1 MRMSR
6 RRRGIG
12 RLRRWGRGFFP
23 QGRGGAG
30 KALSGVGFPC
40 VPASLR
46 EDPAGRWGAAGAG
59 NFSRRGAEAQGKA
72 LSGLGSPCGRA
83 SVVLHRS
90 GFLQTIHATGDA
102 VLENSFAE
110 VEQVAE
116 LESGESEI
124 GLHLLFVDWAYPL
137 NGLQFHQNL
146 ARDDQIGAEAFRVA
160 FASEA
165 YRYLGLA
172 LDEKSISGEFAGE
185 DSFVN
190 GFQQSWAELT
200 VDVYGCNDDLGADL
214 VLSHVRVSAEAAD

>member
-1 MRMSR
+1 MGVGIFPAGAQR
-6 RRRGIG
+6 RREDVV
-12 RLRRWGRGFFP
+12 WG
-23 QGRGGAG
+23 
-30 KALSGVGFPC
+30 GFPC

-46 EDPAGRWGAAGAG
+46 EDPVGRWGAVGAG
-59 NFSRRGAEAQGKA
+59 NFSRRGAEAQGKT
-72 LSGLGSPCGRA
+72 LSGVGSPCGSA

-102 VLENSFAE
+102 VLEDSFAE

-124 GLHLLFVDWAYPL
+124 GLHLLFVDRAYPL

-185 DSFVN
+185 DSFVD
-190 GFQQSWAELT
+190 GLQQSWAELT
-200 VDVYGCNDDLGADL
+200 VDVYGCNDDLGANL